1 MIDHDSL
8 VQDTNELDPLPVS
21 VIRMLTL
28 LSSDDWSIQAVVST
42 AALDAAL
49 TARILRSANSAASI
63 SVAPVTTLEESTM
76 RLGAT
81 AVVKL
86 AIGSA
91 IRRYMSAPQTEDD
104 TAKEQ
109 ALWRQSVA
117 TALAA
122 DQIATLSSAK
132 IPPEAYTVALL
143 SDIGRLVLA
152 RYLDTRTLSLLGRA
166 VTNGNQNPLAA
177 ERELLG
183 VDHAELGAL
192 IADHWKLPSLIVDG
206 IRHHHTP
213 MNASDVDVRALADV
227 ITVADAVSHVIVG
240 DEASSGAFEFMDSA
254 ERLGLDDAIFERL
267 CDSVGARLDGALAD
281 YD

>member
-8 VQDTNELDPLPVS
+8 VHDTNELDPLPVS

-49 TARILRSANSAASI
+49 TARILRAANSAASI
-63 SVAPVTTLEESTM
+63 SVAPVATLEESTM
-76 RLGAT
+76 RLGAA

-91 IRRYMSAPQTEDD
+91 IRRYMSAPQTVDD
-104 TAKEQ
+104 KANEQ

-122 DQIATLSSAK
+122 DQIAALSSTR
-132 IPPEAYTVALL
+132 IPQEAYTVALL

-152 RYLDTRTLSLLGRA
+152 RYLDSRTLALLGRA
-166 VTNGNQNPLAA
+166 VTNGNQDPLAA
-177 ERELLG
+177 EQELLG

-206 IRHHHTP
+206 IRYHHTP
-213 MNASDVDVRALADV
+213 MNATDVDVRALGDV
-227 ITVADAVSHVIVG
+227 ITVADAVAHVIVG
-240 DEASSGAFEFMDSA
+240 DEASSGAFDYMDSV
-254 ERLGLDDAIFERL
+254 ERLGLDDATFERL
-267 CDSVGARLDGALAD
+267 CDSVGERLDGALSD
-281 YD
+281 YE